1 MRTPRI
7 VQNKAADWILQENL
21 VFQERG
27 MREEVRGKGEEG
39 KRGEKEKKEDVLVF
53 WILIAFI

>member
-1 MRTPRI
+1 
-7 VQNKAADWILQENL
+7 
-21 VFQERG
+21 
-27 MREEVRGKGEEG
+27 MREEIRGKGEEG